1 MEKEN
6 VPMRRLWY
14 AKLSL
19 GTDFYNPNYKLMK
32 SRVYSG
38 KNDRAL
44 ITAVL

>member
-6 VPMRRLWY
+6 VVMHRLY
-14 AKLSL
+14 SARLSL
-19 GTDFYNPNYKLMK
+19 RTHFYDPNYKVMK

>member
-6 VPMRRLWY
+6 VLMHRLWY

-19 GTDFYNPNYKLMK
+19 GMDFYDPNYKIMK

>member
-6 VPMRRLWY
+6 VFMHRHWC

-19 GTDFYNPNYKLMK
+19 RTDFYNPNYKLMK